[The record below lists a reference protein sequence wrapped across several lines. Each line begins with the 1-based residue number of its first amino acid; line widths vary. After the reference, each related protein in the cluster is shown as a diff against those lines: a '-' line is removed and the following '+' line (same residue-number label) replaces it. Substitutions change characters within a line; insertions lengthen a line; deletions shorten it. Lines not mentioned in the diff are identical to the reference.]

1 MRSASMLGVHDLGEN
16 GHRIEEFLLA
26 LDTEV
31 TVIMRD
37 APVNQPPEEAP
48 AEGEEDAEEDA

>member
-1 MRSASMLGVHDLGEN
+1 MRSASTLGIHDLGEN
-16 GHRIEEFLLA
+16 GHRIEEYMLA

-37 APVNQPPEEAP
+37 APVNAPIEEPAPE
-48 AEGEEDAEEDA
+48 EGEEPDEG

>member
-1 MRSASMLGVHDLGEN
+1 MLGVHDLGEN

-48 AEGEEDAEEDA
+48 RRG